1 MWVCAD
7 ASFAPTGD
15 ASHEGM
21 CLIHG
26 GTSEDIFQGNMIH
39 WKSNKQTLV
48 TKSSC
53 EAELLALVSAAET
66 TEILGL
72 YNAEGMKRC
81 NEYESSSDNTACLAL
96 LNSTHPSFRSR
107 HISVRGEWLRQWRQ
121 RGVRLTYV
129 STDRQIADSLTKGLT
144 LSSNTLR
151 QLRLVVC

>member
-21 CLIHG
+21 CFKHG
-26 GTSEDIFQGNMIH
+26 GSSEDIFQGNLIH

-72 YNAEGMKRC
+72 YDADRPARIQSLQAHTRYPCFTGGQG
-81 NEYESSSDNTACLAL
+81 TQA
-96 LNSTHPSFRSR
+96 HPAKD
-107 HISVRGEWLRQWRQ
+107 Q
-121 RGVRLTYV
+121 
-129 STDRQIADSLTKGLT
+129 SLFP
-144 LSSNTLR
+144 NPPEI
-151 QLRLVVC
+151 

>member
-7 ASFAPTGD
+7 ASFAPTGE

-26 GTSEDIFQGNMIH
+26 GASEDIFQGSLIH

-53 EAELLALVSAAET
+53 EAELLAPVSAAAET

-81 NEYESSSDNTACLAL
+81 NEYDYNGQFLEKFDFGKQLM
-96 LNSTHPSFRSR
+96 NSKKIENKLKKCQENRKK
-107 HISVRGEWLRQWRQ
+107 WQ
-121 RGVRLTYV
+121 
-129 STDRQIADSLTKGLT
+129 
-144 LSSNTLR
+144 
-151 QLRLVVC
+151 